1 MSYSCWDKTLLD
13 APSIWCSQIHCAV
26 SELSAAGLR
35 LVLRA
40 GDACPRGSQIHAF
53 CPASSFGHDPLSA
66 SAFVP
71 HDLALCPG
79 IQWTSLLC
87 LRIDCYLRFK
97 NMPEG
102 EELFCTNTLD
112 NASGLKEWI
121 RDISMV
127 MTYAVC
133 LTATSHAPD
142 LWQLTV
148 SWVTTRTSSKHS
160 RLILVELLL
169 HGGVQT

>member
-1 MSYSCWDKTLLD
+1 MP
-13 APSIWCSQIHCAV
+13 ARV
-26 SELSAAGLR
+26 
-35 LVLRA
+35 
-40 GDACPRGSQIHAF
+40 GSQIRAF

-71 HDLALCPG
+71 QDLALCPG
-79 IQWTSLLC
+79 MQWTSLLC
-87 LRIDCYLRFK
+87 LRIDCYPRFK
-97 NMPEG
+97 NMTEG

-112 NASGLKEWI
+112 NTLGLKEWI

-127 MTYAVC
+127 MTYVVC

-148 SWVTTRTSSKHS
+148 SWVTAPISSEHS
-160 RLILVELLL
+160 RLILVEPLL
-169 HGGVQT
+169 HGGVQI